1 MSEPVIQVAVGI
13 CIALAIAL
21 IYAFVRYSTQPPP
34 DKLG

>member
-21 IYAFVRYSTQPPP
+21 GYAVVWYLTHPP
-34 DKLG
+34 DTVA